1 MRREG
6 PDYRRGSPDMDTR
19 TLLLLTLVA
28 LIVGYVTYKDPAAG
42 TAIGIA
48 TAVVTMLAYF
58 LKEDDNKR

>member
-1 MRREG
+1 
-6 PDYRRGSPDMDTR
+6 MDTR